1 MGREIKR
8 VAANFDWPLEKI
20 WDGFLMGDDLLAI
33 PCKTCDQSGVNAAT
47 KRISDNFYGDGRDD
61 PERWCD
67 KITQDEVAE
76 LVKAGRLIDL
86 THTWSRERKWQ
97 PKDPPYMPTADE
109 VNRAQSGS
117 FLSSVHH
124 DAISRWI
131 LIKARAKRLGVYG
144 DCSRCG
150 GHGEGWRS
158 DAHHAAHDA
167 WTETEVPSGDWWQV
181 WETVSEGSPVTPAFA
196 TAEELIGYLVAKGD
210 AWDQKR
216 GSGGWERKNAE
227 SFVKAGFSFSLTIG
241 PDGIKEPRDGQF

>member
-20 WDGFLMGDDLLAI
+20 WDGFLMPDELRPI
-33 PCKTCDQSGVNAAT
+33 PCKTCDQQGTNQAT
-47 KRISDNFYGDGRDD
+47 KEIADNFYGDGRAD
-61 PERWCD
+61 PNRWCD
-67 KITQDEVAE
+67 KITQDEVEA
-76 LVKAGRLIDL
+76 LVREGRLMDL
-86 THTWSRERKWQ
+86 THTWSREQRWR

-109 VNRAQSGS
+109 VNRLNARASLNG
-117 FLSSVHH
+117 H
-124 DAISRWI
+124 DAINRWI
-131 LIKARAKRLGVYG
+131 LIKARAQRLGVYG
-144 DCSRCG
+144 DCPRCG
-150 GHGEGWRS
+150 GHGEGWRD

-196 TAEELIGYLVAKGD
+196 TAEELIEYLVTDGD

-216 GSGGWERKNAE
+216 GSGGWLRANAE
-227 SFVKAGFSFSLTIG
+227 KYVKAEFAMSMTMG